1 MTADGSENRWDHGKW
16 SRPGVPQ
23 KGWYCVEVT
32 DLEEPS
38 FTCEMCE
45 SQIVRYVHHMR
56 HPDYPEELGCGCICA
71 GHMEQDYAAA
81 RQRERALRNAGR
93 RRLNWVRRTWRQSRR
108 GNPYVNVDGHNVT
121 IFPVRGRDTCP
132 AWGFRV
138 LNRGTQA
145 RLMSQQPYATEEE
158 AKLAAFDVM
167 SSMKFQPDVRW
178 AA

>member
-1 MTADGSENRWDHGKW
+1 MTADGRENRWDHGNW

-81 RQRERALRNAGR
+81 RQRERALRNSAR
-93 RRLNWVRRTWRQSRR
+93 RRVNWLRRDWRTSRR
-108 GNPYVNVDGHNVT
+108 GNPYLNVDGWNVT
-121 IFPVRGRDTCP
+121 T
-132 AWGFRV
+132 FRV
-138 LNRGTQA
+138 QRQDGGLVWHF
-145 RLMSQQPYATEEE
+145 RLVDRATERRVTSQQAFMTEDE
-158 AKLAAFDVM
+158 AKLAAFDLM
-167 SSMKFQPDVRW
+167 TSIKSRS
-178 AA
+178 

>member
-1 MTADGSENRWDHGKW
+1 M
-16 SRPGVPQ
+16 PQ

-93 RRLNWVRRTWRQSRR
+93 SRLNWLRRAWRTSRR
-108 GNPYVNVDGHNVT
+108 GNAYLNVDGWNVT
-121 IFPVRGRDTCP
+121 IFRAQRQDCRLV
-132 AWGFRV
+132 WYFRLV
-138 LNRGTQA
+138 DRATQRA
-145 RLMSQQPYATEEE
+145 VTSQEPHVTEDE
-158 AKLAAFDVM
+158 AKLAAFNAM